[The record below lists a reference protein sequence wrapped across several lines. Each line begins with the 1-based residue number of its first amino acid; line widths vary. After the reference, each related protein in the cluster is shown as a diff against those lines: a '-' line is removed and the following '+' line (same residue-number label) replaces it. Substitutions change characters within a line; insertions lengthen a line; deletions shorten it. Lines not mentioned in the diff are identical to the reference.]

1 MLKRMIGI
9 TVLGA
14 AAGFL
19 FMAPAGEAPESE
31 NTDKTRV
38 LVADVHVLRP
48 GPVRD
53 LITGHGQ
60 VQARWQSRLSAEVGG
75 RVIAVSDN
83 LLVGAQFRQGE
94 ILAEI
99 EDTAFR
105 SAVAAARSTLAG
117 AERALTEEQ
126 QRGKLALENWKAS
139 GLGGEPS
146 DLTLRRP
153 QLAESR
159 AAVAAARAVLEQA
172 EYDLARTR
180 ITAPFD
186 GVVASRSLNPGE
198 VVQAGTQI
206 AEVIDTGVF
215 EMTVPLGA
223 TELERLGDPAGA
235 EATLRDSTGRSWPGR
250 VVRIEPSVDA
260 QNRWVN
266 VVVQMGENAGVM
278 PGQFLSAELEGQPH
292 ATLYAVP
299 ERLISRRGQIWVL
312 DEDNRVHAVGVEPVF
327 VADGIWYIAPPDGTR
342 EQMQIAEPRSGFL
355 SGATVEPRTVEAPL
369 PDDAMRAETGEA
381 GQ

>member
-1 MLKRMIGI
+1 MLKRLIGI

-19 FMAPAGEAPESE
+19 FMAPAGDAPEVDDSGAA
-31 NTDKTRV
+31 RA
-38 LVADVHVLRP
+38 LVADVHLLRP
-48 GPVRD
+48 APVRD

-60 VQARWQSRLSAEVGG
+60 IRARWQSRLSAEVGG
-75 RVIAVSDN
+75 RVVAVSDN
-83 LLVGAQFRQGE
+83 LLVGARFEEGE
-94 ILAEI
+94 LLAEI

-153 QLAESR
+153 QLAEAR
-159 AAVAAARAVLEQA
+159 AAVAAAHAALDQA
-172 EYDLARTR
+172 EYDLSRTR

-198 VVQAGTQI
+198 VVQAGAQI
-206 AEVIDTGVF
+206 AEVIDTSVF
-215 EMTVPLGA
+215 ELTVPLGA
-223 TELERLGDPAGA
+223 AELARLGDPVGAGA
-235 EATLRDSTGRSWPGR
+235 VLRDGTGSSWPGQ

-260 QNRWVN
+260 QNRWIN
-266 VVVQMGENAGVM
+266 VVVQMEENTGAM
-278 PGQFLSAELEGQPH
+278 PGQFLTAELEGQPH
-292 ATLYAVP
+292 DALYAVS
-299 ERLISRRGQIWVL
+299 ERLISRRGQIWML
-312 DEDNRVHAVGVEPVF
+312 DAKNRVQALAAEPLF
-327 VADGIWYIAPPDGTR
+327 VADGIWYIAPPKTAAG
-342 EQMQIAEPRSGFL
+342 QMQVAVPRSGFL
-355 SGATVEPRTVEAPL
+355 SGTVVEPRTVDAPL
-369 PDDAMRAETGEA
+369 PANTLRAETGEA
-381 GQ
+381 EQ